1 VRDTESPLLVV
12 MRKEGGGNEGGAA
25 FGVHGCRNL
34 TKLGAVCRVSTQY
47 NNKYLGGPL
56 CTLALKYI
64 II

>member
-1 VRDTESPLLVV
+1 